1 MLHFLSMGKI
11 LQAFGLESKP
21 LLEAQSAP
29 QVLGEYSPYAM
40 PFQYSY
46 VSRNEAISVPA
57 LMRCR
62 NLLAGTIGAIPLELY
77 KKSTNEEL
85 GSPAWLEQPSYSQPR
100 SVTIAWTVDSLLF
113 YGQAFWKV
121 VEIYSEDGRPSRFEW
136 IANNRVTATLDSTN
150 TFVKSYAVDGVTL
163 PMDGLG
169 SLVTFQSLNDGILNT
184 GVSTIRA
191 AIDVQKAA
199 AIAASTPMATGYIK
213 NTGADLDPKEVS
225 GLLAAWK
232 NARNNRSTAY
242 LTSTLEYN
250 PVSFSPK
257 DMMYSE
263 AIFNLATE
271 CARLCNVPAYYV
283 SADSNNSMTYANVQD
298 ERKQF
303 LTLSLQPFIT
313 AIEDRLSMDDITAR
327 GNVVKFDI
335 DHNFLRTDPME
346 ELAVIEKLLSLNL
359 ITTEQA
365 MEMTDLTP
373 NGSQGME

>member
-1 MLHFLSMGKI
+1 MSMGKL
-11 LQAFGLESKP
+11 LQAFGLEPKTQ
-21 LLEAQSAP
+21 LQAQAAP

-40 PFQYSY
+40 PFQFAY
-46 VSRNEAISVPA
+46 VGRTEAISVPA

-77 KKSTNEEL
+77 KKSSNEEL

-121 VEIYSEDGRPSRFEW
+121 VEVYQEDGRPSRFEW
-136 IANNRVTATLDSTN
+136 IANSRVTATLDKDN
-150 TFVKSYAVDGVTL
+150 VFVKSYAVDGTTL

-169 SLVTFQSLNDGILNT
+169 SLVTFQSLSDGILNT
-184 GVSTIRA
+184 GTSTIRA

-199 AIAASTPMATGYIK
+199 TIATSTPMATGYIK
-213 NTGADLDPKEVS
+213 NTGADLDPKEVQ
-225 GLLAAWK
+225 GLLASWK
-232 NARNNRSTAY
+232 TARNNRSTAY

-257 DMMYSE
+257 DMMYGE

-271 CARLCNVPAYYV
+271 IARLCNVPAYYV
-283 SADSNNSMTYANVQD
+283 SADQNNSMTYANVQD

-335 DHNFLRTDPME
+335 DKNFLRTDPLQ
-346 ELAVIEKLLSLNL
+346 ELAVIEKLLTLNL
-359 ITTEQA
+359 ITPEQA

-373 NGSQGME
+373 NGNNGLV

>member
-1 MLHFLSMGKI
+1 MSMGRL

-21 LLEAQSAP
+21 LLEAQAAP

-40 PFQYSY
+40 PFQYAY
-46 VSRNEAISVPA
+46 VSREDALSVPA
-57 LMRCR
+57 LQRCR
-62 NLLAGTIGAIPLELY
+62 NLLSGTIGAIPLELY

-85 GSPAWLEQPSYSQPR
+85 GSPAWLEQPTYSQPR
-100 SVTIAWTVDSLLF
+100 SVTIAYTVESLLL
-113 YGQAFWKV
+113 YGQSFWKV
-121 VEIYSEDGRPSRFEW
+121 IEVYQEDGRPSRFEW
-136 IANNRVTATLDSTN
+136 IANNRVTITLDSTN
-150 TFVKSYAVDGVTL
+150 TFVKSYAVDGMTL

-169 SLVTFQSLNDGILNT
+169 SLVTFQSLLPGILNT
-184 GVSTIRA
+184 GIQTIRA

-199 AIAASTPMATGYIK
+199 TIAASTPMATGYIK
-213 NTGADLDPKEVS
+213 NTGADLDPKEVQ
-225 GLLAAWK
+225 GLLASWK

-257 DMMYSE
+257 DMMYNE
-263 AIFNLATE
+263 AIQNLATE
-271 CARLCNVPAYYV
+271 IARLCNVPAYYV
-283 SADSNNSMTYANVQD
+283 SAEMNNSMTYANVQD

-303 LTLSLQPFIT
+303 LSLSLQPFIS

-335 DHNFLRTDPME
+335 DKNFLRTDPMQ

-359 ITTEQA
+359 ITPEQA

>member
-1 MLHFLSMGKI
+1 MSMGKI

-21 LLEAQSAP
+21 QLQAQSAP

-40 PFQYSY
+40 PFQNAYIG
-46 VSRNEAISVPA
+46 RTEAMSVPA

-100 SVTIAWTVDSLLF
+100 SVTIAWTVDSLLL

-121 VEIYSEDGRPSRFEW
+121 VEVYAEDGRPSRFEW

-150 TFVKSYAVDGVTL
+150 TYVRSYAIDGITL

-169 SLVTFQSLNDGILNT
+169 SLITFQSLSDGILTT
-184 GVSTIRA
+184 GASTIRA

-199 AIAASTPMATGYIK
+199 AIAAATPMATGYIK

-225 GLLAAWK
+225 GLLAAWRT
-232 NARNNRSTAY
+232 ARNNRSTAY

-257 DMMYSE
+257 EMMYSE

-271 CARLCNVPAYYV
+271 IARLCNVPAYYV
-283 SADSNNSMTYANVQD
+283 SADQNNSMTYANVQD

-335 DHNFLRTDPME
+335 DKNFLRTDPLQ
-346 ELAVIEKLLSLNL
+346 ELAVIEKLLTLNL
-359 ITTEQA
+359 ITPEQA

-373 NGSQGME
+373 NGNNGLV

>member
-1 MLHFLSMGKI
+1 MSMGRI
-11 LQAFGLESKP
+11 LQTFGLQSKP

-40 PFQYSY
+40 PFQYAF
-46 VSRNEAISVPA
+46 VSREDALSVPA

-100 SVTIAWTVDSLLF
+100 SVTIAYTVESLLL
-113 YGQAFWKV
+113 YSQAFWKV

-150 TFVKSYAVDGVTL
+150 TFVKSYAVDGMTL

-169 SLVTFQSLNDGILNT
+169 SLITFQSLLPGILTT
-184 GVSTIRA
+184 GIQTIRA

-199 AIAASTPMATGYIK
+199 AVSASQPMPTGIIR
-213 NTGADLDPKEVS
+213 NNGADLDPKEVS
-225 GLLAAWK
+225 GLLAAFK
-232 NARNNRSTAY
+232 SARNNRSTAY
-242 LTSTLEYN
+242 LTSTLEYV
-250 PVSFSPK
+250 PVQFSPK
-257 DMMYSE
+257 DMMYGE
-263 AIFNLATE
+263 AIQNLATE
-271 CARLCNVPAYYV
+271 IARLCNVPAIYV
-283 SADSNNSMTYANVQD
+283 SADQNSSYTYNNVQD

-303 LTLSLQPFIT
+303 LQLSLQPFIS

-335 DHNFLRTDPME
+335 DKNFLRTDPMQ

-359 ITTEQA
+359 ITQEQA
-365 MEMTDLTP
+365 MGMTDLTP
-373 NGSQGME
+373 NGSQGIQ

>member
-1 MLHFLSMGKI
+1 MGRL
-11 LQAFGLESKP
+11 LQTFGLQTKP

-29 QVLGEYSPYAM
+29 QVLGEYAAYTM
-40 PFQYSY
+40 PFQFAY
-46 VSRNEAISVPA
+46 VSRNDAISVPA
-57 LMRCR
+57 IQRCR
-62 NLLAGTIGAIPLELY
+62 NLIAGTIGAIPMELY
-77 KKSTNEEL
+77 RKSTNEEL

-121 VEIYSEDGRPSRFEW
+121 IEVYQEDGRPAKFEW
-136 IANNRVTATLDSTN
+136 IANTRVTVQLDSTN
-150 TFVKSYAVDGVTL
+150 TYVQSYAVDGKTL

-169 SLVTFQSLNDGILNT
+169 SLITFQSLGDGILNT
-184 GVSTIRA
+184 GVATIRA

-199 AIAASTPMATGYIK
+199 AVAAATPMATGYIK
-213 NTGADLDPKEVS
+213 NNGADLDPKEVQ
-225 GLLAAWK
+225 GLLASWK
-232 NARNNRSTAY
+232 TARNNRSTAY
-242 LTSTLEYN
+242 LTSTLEYT
-250 PVSFSPK
+250 PVAFSPK
-257 DMMYSE
+257 DMMYGE

-283 SADSNNSMTYANVQD
+283 SADQNNSMTYSNVQD

-327 GNVVKFDI
+327 GNCIKFDI
-335 DHNFLRTDPME
+335 DKNFLRTDPMQ
-346 ELAVIEKLLSLNL
+346 ELAVIEKLLALNL
-359 ITTEQA
+359 INQEQA

-373 NGSQGME
+373 NGSNGME

>member
-1 MLHFLSMGKI
+1 MSMGRI
-11 LQAFGLESKP
+11 LQTFGLQSKP

-40 PFQYSY
+40 PFQYAF
-46 VSRNEAISVPA
+46 VSREDALSVPA

-62 NLLAGTIGAIPLELY
+62 NLLAGTIGAIPMELY

-100 SVTIAWTVDSLLF
+100 SVTIAYTVESLLL
-113 YGQAFWKV
+113 YSQAFWKC

-150 TFVKSYAVDGVTL
+150 TFVKSYAVDGMTL

-169 SLVTFQSLNDGILNT
+169 SLVTFQSLLPGILTT
-184 GVSTIRA
+184 GIQTIRA

-199 AIAASTPMATGYIK
+199 AVSASQPMPTGIIR
-213 NTGADLDPKEVS
+213 NNGADLDPKEVS
-225 GLLAAWK
+225 GLLAAFK
-232 NARNNRSTAY
+232 SARNNRSTAY
-242 LTSTLEYN
+242 LTSTLEYV
-250 PVSFSPK
+250 PVQFSPK
-257 DMMYSE
+257 DMMYGE
-263 AIFNLATE
+263 AIQNLATE
-271 CARLCNVPAYYV
+271 IARLCNVPAIYV
-283 SADSNNSMTYANVQD
+283 SADQNSSYTYNNVQD

-303 LTLSLQPFIT
+303 LQLSLQPFIS

-335 DHNFLRTDPME
+335 DKNFLRTDPMQ
-346 ELAVIEKLLSLNL
+346 ELAVIEKLLTLNL
-359 ITTEQA
+359 ITQEQA

>member
-1 MLHFLSMGKI
+1 MSMGKL

-40 PFQYSY
+40 PFQNAYIG
-46 VSRNEAISVPA
+46 RTEAMSVPA

-62 NLLAGTIGAIPLELY
+62 NLLAGTIGSIPLELY

-100 SVTIAWTVDSLLF
+100 SVTIAWTVDSLLL

-121 VEIYSEDGRPSRFEW
+121 VEVYAEDGRPSRFEW
-136 IANNRVTATLDSTN
+136 IANNRVTITLDSTN
-150 TFVKSYAVDGVTL
+150 TFVRSYAVDGTTL

-169 SLVTFQSLNDGILNT
+169 SLVTFQSLSDGILNT
-184 GVSTIRA
+184 GASTIRA
-191 AIDVQKAA
+191 AIDIQKAA
-199 AIAASTPMATGYIK
+199 AIAAATPMATGYIK

-225 GLLAAWK
+225 GLLAAWRT
-232 NARNNRSTAY
+232 ARNNRSTAY
-242 LTSTLEYN
+242 LTSTLEYT

-257 DMMYSE
+257 EMMYSD

-271 CARLCNVPAYYV
+271 ISRLCNVPAYYV
-283 SADSNNSMTYANVQD
+283 SADANNSMTYANVQD

-335 DHNFLRTDPME
+335 DKNFLRTDPLQ
-346 ELAVIEKLLSLNL
+346 ELAVIEKLLTLNL
-359 ITTEQA
+359 ITPEQA

-373 NGSQGME
+373 NGNNGLV

>member
-1 MLHFLSMGKI
+1 MGRI
-11 LQAFGLESKP
+11 LQTFGLQTKP

-40 PFQYSY
+40 PFQYAY
-46 VSRNEAISVPA
+46 VSRNEALSVPA
-57 LMRCR
+57 IQRCR
-62 NLLAGTIGAIPLELY
+62 NLLCGTIGAIPLNLY
-77 KKSTNEEL
+77 KKSTNEEIGNPL
-85 GSPAWLEQPSYSQPR
+85 WLEQPSYSQPR
-100 SVTIAWTVDSLLF
+100 SVTIAYTVESLLL
-113 YGQAFWKV
+113 YSQAFWKV
-121 VEIYSEDGRPSRFEW
+121 VETYSEDGRPARFEW

-150 TFVKSYAVDGVTL
+150 TFVKSYAVDGMTL

-169 SLVTFQSLNDGILNT
+169 SLITFQSLNDGILST
-184 GVSTIRA
+184 GVQTIRA

-213 NTGADLDPKEVS
+213 NNGADLDPKEVS
-225 GLLAAWK
+225 GLLTAWK

-250 PVSFSPK
+250 PVSYSPRE
-257 DMMYSE
+257 MLYGE
-263 AIFNLATE
+263 AIEQLATE
-271 CARLCNVPAYYV
+271 AARLCNVPAYYV
-283 SADSNNSMTYANVQD
+283 SADRNNSMTYANVQD

-303 LTLSLQPFIT
+303 LTLSLQPFIS

-335 DHNFLRTDPME
+335 DHNFLRTDPLQ
-346 ELAVIEKLLSLNL
+346 ELAVIEKLLSLGL
-359 ITTEQA
+359 VTTEQA

-373 NGSQGME
+373 NGSNGMA

>member
-1 MLHFLSMGKI
+1 MSMGKL

-40 PFQYSY
+40 PFQYAY
-46 VSRNEAISVPA
+46 VSREDALSVPA
-57 LMRCR
+57 LQRCR

-100 SVTIAWTVDSLLF
+100 SVTIAYTVESLLL
-113 YGQAFWKV
+113 YSQAFWKV
-121 VEIYSEDGRPSRFEW
+121 VEVYAEDGRPSRFEW
-136 IANNRVTATLDSTN
+136 IANNRVTITLDSTN
-150 TFVKSYAVDGVTL
+150 TFVKSYAVDGMTL

-169 SLVTFQSLNDGILNT
+169 SLVTFQSLLPGILNT
-184 GVSTIRA
+184 GVQTIRA

-225 GLLAAWK
+225 GLLAAWRQ
-232 NARNNRSTAY
+232 ARNNRSTAY
-242 LTSTLEYN
+242 LTSTLEFSPISY
-250 PVSFSPK
+250 SPK

-263 AIFNLATE
+263 AIFNLSTE
-271 CARLCNVPAYYV
+271 IARLCNVPAYYV
-283 SADSNNSMTYANVQD
+283 SADQNNSMTYANVQD

-303 LTLSLQPFIT
+303 LTLSLQPFIS

-335 DHNFLRTDPME
+335 DKNFLRTDPMQ

-359 ITTEQA
+359 ITQEQA

-373 NGSQGME
+373 NGSQGMQ

>member
-1 MLHFLSMGKI
+1 MGKI
-11 LQAFGLESKP
+11 LQSLGLEPKP
-21 LLEAQSAP
+21 QLQAQAAP

-40 PFQYSY
+40 PFQYAY
-46 VSRNEAISVPA
+46 VGRTEAVSVPA
-57 LMRCR
+57 LLRCR

-77 KKSTNEEL
+77 RKSTNEEL

-121 VEIYSEDGRPSRFEW
+121 VEVYQEDGRPSRFEW
-136 IANNRVTATLDSTN
+136 IANHRVTATLDSTN
-150 TFVKSYAVDGVTL
+150 TFVRSYAVDGTTL

-169 SLVTFQSLNDGILNT
+169 SLVTFQSLSDGILNA

-213 NTGADLDPKEVS
+213 NTGADLDPKEVQ
-225 GLLAAWK
+225 GLLASWK

-257 DMMYSE
+257 DMMYNE
-263 AIFNLATE
+263 AIQNLATE
-271 CARLCNVPAYYV
+271 IARLCNVPAIYV
-283 SADSNNSMTYANVQD
+283 SADMNSSYTYQNVNE

-335 DHNFLRTDPME
+335 DKNFLRTDPLQ
-346 ELAVIEKLLSLNL
+346 ELAVIEKLLTLNL
-359 ITTEQA
+359 ITPEQA

-373 NGSQGME
+373 NGSQDLI

>member
-1 MLHFLSMGKI
+1 MGKL
-11 LQAFGLESKP
+11 LQAFGLEPKTQ
-21 LLEAQSAP
+21 LQAQAAP

-40 PFQYSY
+40 PFQYAY
-46 VSRNEAISVPA
+46 IGRAEAISVPA

-121 VEIYSEDGRPSRFEW
+121 VEVYQEDGRPSRFEW
-136 IANNRVTATLDSTN
+136 IANNRVTITLDSTN
-150 TFVKSYAVDGVTL
+150 TFVKSYAVDGTTL

-225 GLLAAWK
+225 GLLAAWRT
-232 NARNNRSTAY
+232 ARNNRSTAY

-257 DMMYSE
+257 DMMYSD
-263 AIFNLATE
+263 AIFGLATE
-271 CARLCNVPAYYV
+271 ISRLCNVPAYYV
-283 SADSNNSMTYANVQD
+283 SADANNSMTYANVQD

-303 LTLSLQPFIT
+303 LTLSLQPFIS

-335 DHNFLRTDPME
+335 DKNFLRTDPLQ

-359 ITTEQA
+359 ITPEQA

>member
-1 MLHFLSMGKI
+1 MGRI
-11 LQAFGLESKP
+11 LQTFGLQNKP

-40 PFQYSY
+40 PFQYAY
-46 VSRNEAISVPA
+46 VSRTEAMSVPA

-100 SVTIAWTVDSLLF
+100 SVTIAWTVDSLLL

-121 VEIYSEDGRPSRFEW
+121 VEVYQEDGRPSRFEW
-136 IANNRVTATLDSTN
+136 IANNRVTITLDSTN
-150 TFVKSYAVDGVTL
+150 TFVRSYAVDGTTL

-169 SLVTFQSLNDGILNT
+169 SLVTFQSLSDGILNT
-184 GVSTIRA
+184 GASTIRA

-199 AIAASTPMATGYIK
+199 AIAAATPMATGYIK

-225 GLLAAWK
+225 GLLAAWRT
-232 NARNNRSTAY
+232 ARNNRSTAY

-257 DMMYSE
+257 DMMYGE

-271 CARLCNVPAYYV
+271 IARLCNVPAYYV
-283 SADSNNSMTYANVQD
+283 SADQNNSMTYANVQD

-335 DHNFLRTDPME
+335 DKNFLRTDPME
-346 ELAVIEKLLSLNL
+346 ELAVIEKLLTLNL
-359 ITTEQA
+359 ITPEQA

-373 NGSQGME
+373 NGNNGLE

>member
-1 MLHFLSMGKI
+1 MSMGKL

-40 PFQYSY
+40 PFQYAF
-46 VSRNEAISVPA
+46 VSREDALSVPA
-57 LMRCR
+57 LQRCR

-100 SVTIAWTVDSLLF
+100 SVTIAYTVESLLL
-113 YGQAFWKV
+113 YSQAFWKV
-121 VEIYSEDGRPSRFEW
+121 VEVYAEDGRPSRFEW
-136 IANNRVTATLDSTN
+136 IANNRVTITLDSTN
-150 TFVKSYAVDGVTL
+150 TFVKSYAVDGMTL

-169 SLVTFQSLNDGILNT
+169 SLVTFQSLLPGILNT
-184 GVSTIRA
+184 GVQTIRA

-225 GLLAAWK
+225 GLLAAWRQ
-232 NARNNRSTAY
+232 ARNNRSTAY
-242 LTSTLEYN
+242 LTSTLEFSPISY
-250 PVSFSPK
+250 SPK

-263 AIFNLATE
+263 AIFNLSTE
-271 CARLCNVPAYYV
+271 IARLCNVPAYYV
-283 SADSNNSMTYANVQD
+283 SADQNNSMTYANVQD

-303 LTLSLQPFIT
+303 LTLSLQPFIS

-335 DHNFLRTDPME
+335 DKNFLRTDPMQ

-359 ITTEQA
+359 ITQEQA

-373 NGSQGME
+373 NGSQGMQ

>member
-1 MLHFLSMGKI
+1 MGRL
-11 LQAFGLESKP
+11 LQTFGLQTKP

-40 PFQYSY
+40 PFQYAY
-46 VSRNEAISVPA
+46 IGRNEAISVPA
-57 LMRCR
+57 LQRCR
-62 NLLAGTIGAIPLELY
+62 NLLCGTIGALPLELY
-77 KKSTNEEL
+77 RKSTNEEI
-85 GSPAWLEQPSYSQPR
+85 GSPVWLEQPAYSQPR

-121 VEIYSEDGRPSRFEW
+121 VEVYTEDGRPARFEW
-136 IANNRVTATLDSTN
+136 IANHRVTATLDSTN
-150 TFVKSYAVDGVTL
+150 TFVKSYAVDGTTL

-169 SLVTFQSLNDGILNT
+169 SLITFQSLNDGILNT
-184 GVSTIRA
+184 GVQSIRA

-199 AIAASTPMATGYIK
+199 MIAASTPMATGYIK
-213 NTGADLDPKEVS
+213 NSGADLDPKEVS
-225 GLLAAWK
+225 GLLTAWK

-242 LTSTLEYN
+242 LTSTLDYT

-257 DMMYSE
+257 DMMYGE
-263 AIFNLATE
+263 AIEQLATE
-271 CARLCNVPAYYV
+271 MARLCNVPAYYV
-283 SADSNNSMTYANVQD
+283 SADQNNSMTYANVQD

-335 DHNFLRTDPME
+335 DKNFLRTDPLQ
-346 ELAVIEKLLSLNL
+346 ELAVLEKLLALNL
-359 ITTEQA
+359 VTQEQA

-373 NGSQGME
+373 NGSNGMA

>member
-1 MLHFLSMGKI
+1 MSMGRL

-21 LLEAQSAP
+21 LLEAQAAP

-40 PFQYSY
+40 PFQYAF
-46 VSRNEAISVPA
+46 VSREDALSVPA
-57 LMRCR
+57 LQRCR
-62 NLLAGTIGAIPLELY
+62 NLLSGTIGAIPLELY

-100 SVTIAWTVDSLLF
+100 SVTIAYTVESLLL

-121 VEIYSEDGRPSRFEW
+121 VEVYQEDGRPSRFEW
-136 IANNRVTATLDSTN
+136 IANNRVTITLDSTN
-150 TFVKSYAVDGVTL
+150 TFVKSYAVDGMTL

-169 SLVTFQSLNDGILNT
+169 SLVTFQSLLPGILNT
-184 GVSTIRA
+184 GIQTIRA

-199 AIAASTPMATGYIK
+199 TIAASTPMATGYIK
-213 NTGADLDPKEVS
+213 NTGADLDPKEVQ
-225 GLLAAWK
+225 GLLASWK

-242 LTSTLEYN
+242 LTSTLEYT

-257 DMMYSE
+257 DMMYNE
-263 AIFNLATE
+263 AIQNLATE
-271 CARLCNVPAYYV
+271 IARLCNVPAYYV
-283 SADSNNSMTYANVQD
+283 SAEMNNSMTYANVQD

-303 LTLSLQPFIT
+303 LSLSLQPFIS

-327 GNVVKFDI
+327 GNIVKFDI
-335 DHNFLRTDPME
+335 DKNFLRTDPMQ

-359 ITTEQA
+359 ITQEQA

-373 NGSQGME
+373 NGSQGLE

>member
-1 MLHFLSMGKI
+1 MSMGKI

-21 LLEAQSAP
+21 QLQAQSAP

-40 PFQYSY
+40 PFQYAY
-46 VSRNEAISVPA
+46 VSREEALSVPA
-57 LMRCR
+57 LQRCR
-62 NLLAGTIGAIPLELY
+62 NLLAGTIGAIPMELY
-77 KKSTNEEL
+77 KKSTNESI
-85 GSPAWLEQPSYSQPR
+85 GSPVWLEQPSYSQPR
-100 SVTIAWTVDSLLF
+100 SVTIAYTVESLLL
-113 YGQAFWKV
+113 YSQAFWKV
-121 VEIYSEDGRPSRFEW
+121 VEVYAEDGRPSRFEW

-150 TFVKSYAVDGVTL
+150 TFVKSYAVDGMTL
-163 PMDGLG
+163 PNDGLG
-169 SLVTFQSLNDGILNT
+169 SLITFQSLLPGILNT
-184 GVSTIRA
+184 GVQTIRA

-199 AIAASTPMATGYIK
+199 AIAANTPMATGYIR
-213 NTGADLDPKEVS
+213 NTGADLDPKEVA

-263 AIFNLATE
+263 AIFSLSTDI
-271 CARLCNVPAYYV
+271 ARLCNVPAYYV
-283 SADSNNSMTYANVQD
+283 SADANNSMTYANVQD

-303 LTLSLQPFIT
+303 LTLSLQPFIS

-327 GNVVKFDI
+327 GNIVKFDI
-335 DHNFLRTDPME
+335 DRNFLRTDPME
-346 ELAVIEKLLSLNL
+346 ELAVIEKLLNLNL

-365 MEMTDLTP
+365 MAMTDLTP
-373 NGSQGME
+373 NGSQGMQ

>member
-1 MLHFLSMGKI
+1 MGI
-11 LQAFGLESKP
+11 FSRAVSPSKKSTV
-21 LLEAQSAP
+21 EAQYAP

-40 PFQYSY
+40 PFQNAYIG
-46 VSRNEAISVPA
+46 RTEAISVPA

-77 KKSTNEEL
+77 RKSTNEEL
-85 GSPAWLEQPSYSQPR
+85 GSPVWLEQPSYSQPR

-121 VEIYSEDGRPSRFEW
+121 VEVYNEDGRPSRFEW

-150 TFVKSYAVDGVTL
+150 TFVRSYAVDGITL
-163 PMDGLG
+163 PMDDLG
-169 SLVTFQSLNDGILNT
+169 ILITFQSLSDGILNT

-199 AIAASTPMATGYIK
+199 AVAASTPMATGYIK
-213 NTGADLDPKEVS
+213 NTGADLDPKEVQ
-225 GLLAAWK
+225 GLLASWK
-232 NARNNRSTAY
+232 QARANRSTAY

-257 DMMYSE
+257 DMMYGE

-271 CARLCNVPAYYV
+271 IARLCNVPAYYV
-283 SADSNNSMTYANVQD
+283 SADQNNSMTYANVQD

-303 LTLSLQPFIT
+303 LTLSLQPFIS

-335 DHNFLRTDPME
+335 DKNFLRTDPMQ
-346 ELAVIEKLLSLNL
+346 ELAVIEKLLTLEL
-359 ITTEQA
+359 ITQEQA

>member
-1 MLHFLSMGKI
+1 MSMGRI
-11 LQAFGLESKP
+11 LQTFGLEAKP
-21 LLEAQSAP
+21 QLQAQSAP

-40 PFQYSY
+40 PFQNAY
-46 VSRNEAISVPA
+46 VGRTEAISVPA

-62 NLLAGTIGAIPLELY
+62 NLLAGTIGAIPMELY
-77 KKSTNEEL
+77 KKSTNEAI
-85 GSPAWLEQPSYSQPR
+85 GSPLWIEQPSYSQPR

-113 YGQAFWKV
+113 YGQAFWQV
-121 VEIYSEDGRPSRFEW
+121 VEVYAEDGRPSRFEW

-150 TFVKSYAVDGVTL
+150 TFVRAYAVDGKTL

-169 SLVTFQSLNDGILNT
+169 SLITFQSLGDGILNT

-191 AIDVQKAA
+191 AIDVQRAA
-199 AIAASTPMATGYIK
+199 TIAASTPMATGYIK

-225 GLLAAWK
+225 GLLAAWRT
-232 NARNNRSTAY
+232 ARNNRSTAY

-257 DMMYSE
+257 DMMYGE

-271 CARLCNVPAYYV
+271 IARLCNIPAYYV
-283 SADSNNSMTYANVQD
+283 SADQNNSMTYANVQD

-335 DHNFLRTDPME
+335 DKNFLRTDPLQ

-359 ITTEQA
+359 ITQEQA
-365 MEMTDLTP
+365 MGMTDLTP
-373 NGSQGME
+373 NGSQGMQ

>member
-1 MLHFLSMGKI
+1 MGRI
-11 LQAFGLESKP
+11 LQTFGLQSKP

-40 PFQYSY
+40 PFQYAF
-46 VSRNEAISVPA
+46 VSREDALSVPA

-100 SVTIAWTVDSLLF
+100 SVTIAYTVESLLL
-113 YGQAFWKV
+113 YSQAFWKV

-150 TFVKSYAVDGVTL
+150 TFVKSYAVDGMTL

-169 SLVTFQSLNDGILNT
+169 SLITFQSLLPGILTT
-184 GVSTIRA
+184 GIQTIRA

-199 AIAASTPMATGYIK
+199 AVSASQPMPTGILR
-213 NTGADLDPKEVS
+213 NNGADLDPKEVS
-225 GLLAAWK
+225 GLLAAFK
-232 NARNNRSTAY
+232 SARNNRSTAY
-242 LTSTLEYN
+242 LTSTLEYV
-250 PVSFSPK
+250 PVQFSPK
-257 DMMYSE
+257 DMMYGE
-263 AIFNLATE
+263 AIQNLATE
-271 CARLCNVPAYYV
+271 IARLCNVPAIYV
-283 SADSNNSMTYANVQD
+283 SADQNSSYTYNNVQD

-303 LTLSLQPFIT
+303 LQLSLQPFIS

-335 DHNFLRTDPME
+335 DKNFLRTDPMQ
-346 ELAVIEKLLSLNL
+346 ELAVIEKLLTLNL
-359 ITTEQA
+359 ITPEQA

-373 NGSQGME
+373 NGSQGMQ

>member
-1 MLHFLSMGKI
+1 MGI
-11 LQAFGLESKP
+11 FSRAVSPSKKSTV
-21 LLEAQSAP
+21 EAQYAP

-46 VSRNEAISVPA
+46 VSREDALSVPA
-57 LMRCR
+57 LQRCR

-85 GSPAWLEQPSYSQPR
+85 GSPVWLEQPSYSQPR
-100 SVTIAWTVDSLLF
+100 SVTIAFTVESLLL
-113 YGQAFWKV
+113 YSQAFWRV
-121 VEIYSEDGRPSRFEW
+121 VEVYNEDGRPSRFEW

-150 TFVKSYAVDGVTL
+150 TYVQSYAVDGITL

-169 SLVTFQSLNDGILNT
+169 SLITFQSLLPGILTT
-184 GVSTIRA
+184 GVQTIRA
-191 AIDVQKAA
+191 AIDIQKAA
-199 AIAASTPMATGYIK
+199 AISASQPMPTGIIR
-213 NTGADLDPKEVS
+213 NNGADLDPKEVQ
-225 GLLAAWK
+225 GLLAAFK

-242 LTSTLEYN
+242 LTSTLEYV

-257 DMMYSE
+257 DMMYNE
-263 AIFNLATE
+263 AIQNLATE
-271 CARLCNVPAYYV
+271 IARLCNVPAIYL
-283 SADSNNSMTYANVQD
+283 SADQNSSYTYNNVQD

-303 LTLSLQPFIT
+303 LQLSLQPFIS

-327 GNVVKFDI
+327 GNIVKFDI
-335 DHNFLRTDPME
+335 DKNFLRTDPLQ
-346 ELAVIEKLLSLNL
+346 ELAVIEKLLTLDL
-359 ITTEQA
+359 ITQEQA

>member
-1 MLHFLSMGKI
+1 MGRI
-11 LQAFGLESKP
+11 LQTFGLQTKP

-29 QVLGEYSPYAM
+29 QVLGEYSQYAM
-40 PFQYSY
+40 PFQYAF
-46 VSRNEAISVPA
+46 VGRNEAISVPA
-57 LMRCR
+57 LQRCR

-113 YGQAFWKV
+113 YGQAYWKV

-136 IANNRVTATLDSTN
+136 IANQRVTATLDSTN
-150 TFVKSYAVDGVTL
+150 TFVKSYAVDGTTL

-169 SLVTFQSLNDGILNT
+169 SLVTFQSLNDGILTT
-184 GVSTIRA
+184 GAQTIRA

-199 AIAASTPMATGYIK
+199 AVAAATPMPTGILR
-213 NTGADLDPKEVS
+213 NNGADLDPKEVS
-225 GLLAAWK
+225 GLLAAFK
-232 NARNNRSTAY
+232 SARNNRSTAY
-242 LTSTLEYN
+242 LTSTLEYV
-250 PVSFSPK
+250 PTAFSPK
-257 DMMYSE
+257 DMMYGE

-283 SADSNNSMTYANVQD
+283 SADQNNSMTYANVQD

-327 GNVVKFDI
+327 GNIVKFDI
-335 DHNFLRTDPME
+335 DKNFLRTDPMQ

-359 ITTEQA
+359 ITQEQA
-365 MEMTDLTP
+365 MGMTDLTP
-373 NGSQGME
+373 NGSQGMQ

>member
-1 MLHFLSMGKI
+1 MSMGRI
-11 LQAFGLESKP
+11 LQTFGLEPKP
-21 LLEAQSAP
+21 QLLAQSAP

-40 PFQYSY
+40 PFQYAY
-46 VSRNEAISVPA
+46 VSREDALSVPA
-57 LMRCR
+57 LQRCR
-62 NLLAGTIGAIPLELY
+62 NLLSGTIGAIPLELY

-85 GSPAWLEQPSYSQPR
+85 GSPAWLEQPTYSQPR
-100 SVTIAWTVDSLLF
+100 SVTIAYTVESLLL
-113 YGQAFWKV
+113 YGQSFWKV
-121 VEIYSEDGRPSRFEW
+121 IEVYQEDGRPSRFEW
-136 IANNRVTATLDSTN
+136 IANNRVTITLDSTN
-150 TFVKSYAVDGVTL
+150 TFVKSYAVDGMTL

-169 SLVTFQSLNDGILNT
+169 SLVTFQSLLPGILNT
-184 GVSTIRA
+184 GIQTIRA

-199 AIAASTPMATGYIK
+199 TIAASTPMATGYIK
-213 NTGADLDPKEVS
+213 NTGADLDPKEVQ
-225 GLLAAWK
+225 GLLASWK

-257 DMMYSE
+257 DMMYNE
-263 AIFNLATE
+263 AIQNLATE
-271 CARLCNVPAYYV
+271 IARLCNVPAYYV
-283 SADSNNSMTYANVQD
+283 SAEMNNSMTYANVQD

-303 LTLSLQPFIT
+303 LSLSLQPFIS

-335 DHNFLRTDPME
+335 DKNFLRTDPLQ

-359 ITTEQA
+359 ITPEQA

>member
-1 MLHFLSMGKI
+1 MLQFLSMGRL
-11 LQAFGLESKP
+11 LQAFGLEP
-21 LLEAQSAP
+21 RTQLQAQSAP

-46 VSRNEAISVPA
+46 ISRNEAITVPA

-121 VEIYSEDGRPSRFEW
+121 VEVYQEDGRPSRFEW

-150 TFVKSYAVDGVTL
+150 TFVKSYAVDGHTL

-213 NTGADLDPKEVS
+213 NTGADLDPKEVQ
-225 GLLAAWK
+225 GLLASWK

-257 DMMYSE
+257 DMMYGE

-271 CARLCNVPAYYV
+271 IARLCNVPAYYV
-283 SADSNNSMTYANVQD
+283 SADQNNSMTYANVQD

-335 DHNFLRTDPME
+335 DKNFLRTDPMQ
-346 ELAVIEKLLSLNL
+346 ELAVIEKLLTLNL
-359 ITTEQA
+359 ITPEQA

-373 NGSQGME
+373 NGNNGLE

>member
-1 MLHFLSMGKI
+1 MGI
-11 LQAFGLESKP
+11 FSRAESPSKKSTV
-21 LLEAQSAP
+21 EAQYAP

-40 PFQYSY
+40 PFQYAYIGRS
-46 VSRNEAISVPA
+46 EAISVPA
-57 LMRCR
+57 LQRCR
-62 NLLAGTIGAIPLELY
+62 NLIAGTIGAIPLELY
-77 KKSTNEEL
+77 RKSTNEEL
-85 GSPAWLEQPSYSQPR
+85 GSPVWLEQPSYSQPR

-113 YGQAFWKV
+113 YGQAFWQV
-121 VEIYSEDGRPSRFEW
+121 VEVYNEDGRPSRFEW
-136 IANNRVTATLDSTN
+136 IANHRVTATLDSTN
-150 TFVKSYAVDGVTL
+150 TFVKSYAVDGTTL

-169 SLVTFQSLNDGILNT
+169 SLITFQSLGDGILNT

-225 GLLAAWK
+225 GLLAAWRT
-232 NARNNRSTAY
+232 ARNNRSTAY

-257 DMMYSE
+257 DMMYGE

-271 CARLCNVPAYYV
+271 IARLCNVPAYYV
-283 SADSNNSMTYANVQD
+283 SADQNNSMTYANVQD

-327 GNVVKFDI
+327 GNVVRFDI
-335 DHNFLRTDPME
+335 DKNFLRTDPLQ
-346 ELAVIEKLLSLNL
+346 ELAVIEKLLNLEL
-359 ITTEQA
+359 ITQEQA

>member
-1 MLHFLSMGKI
+1 MGI
-11 LQAFGLESKP
+11 FSRAESPSKKSSV
-21 LLEAQSAP
+21 EAQYAP

-46 VSRNEAISVPA
+46 VSREDALSVPA
-57 LMRCR
+57 LQRCR

-77 KKSTNEEL
+77 RKSTNEEL
-85 GSPAWLEQPSYSQPR
+85 GSPVWLEQPSYSQPR
-100 SVTIAWTVDSLLF
+100 SVTIAFTVESLLL
-113 YGQAFWKV
+113 YSQAFWKV
-121 VEIYSEDGRPSRFEW
+121 VEVYNEDGRPSRFEW

-150 TFVKSYAVDGVTL
+150 TYVKSYAVDGMTL
-163 PMDGLG
+163 PQDGLG
-169 SLVTFQSLNDGILNT
+169 SLITFQSLLPGILTT
-184 GVSTIRA
+184 GVQTIRA

-199 AIAASTPMATGYIK
+199 TIAASTPMASGYIK
-213 NTGADLDPKEVS
+213 NTGADLDPKEVQ

-232 NARNNRSTAY
+232 MARNNRSTAY

-250 PVSFSPK
+250 AVSFSPK
-257 DMMYSE
+257 DMMYGD
-263 AIFNLATE
+263 AIFNLATDI
-271 CARLCNVPAYYV
+271 ARLCNVPAYYV
-283 SADSNNSMTYANVQD
+283 SADQNNSMTYANVQD

-303 LTLSLQPFIT
+303 LTLSLQPFIS

-335 DHNFLRTDPME
+335 DKNFLRTDPLA
-346 ELAVIEKLLSLNL
+346 ELAVIEKLLQLEL
-359 ITTEQA
+359 ITQEQA